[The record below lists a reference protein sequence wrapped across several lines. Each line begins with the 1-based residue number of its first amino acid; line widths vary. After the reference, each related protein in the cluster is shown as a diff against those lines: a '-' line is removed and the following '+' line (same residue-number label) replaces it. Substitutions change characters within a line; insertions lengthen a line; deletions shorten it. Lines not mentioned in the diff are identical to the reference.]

1 LGLGSNWL
9 LFRKRSPGVALHS
22 NGLGANKDISETSG
36 KRTPKARKRKAEAL
50 ISAAKVVFKT
60 VLVPCL
66 DQDLQRHRLDLCPAW
81 QPAVDDLNAP
91 CKAEIVVSVLSA
103 RFRDV

>member
-1 LGLGSNWL
+1 
-9 LFRKRSPGVALHS
+9 
-22 NGLGANKDISETSG
+22 LGANKDISETSG

-60 VLVPCL
+60 ALAPRL
-66 DQDLQRHRLDLCPAW
+66 DQDLQHRLDLCPAW

-91 CKAEIVVSVLSA
+91 CKAEIVVNVLSA